1 MTDKANNI
9 YLTVKDYTVSHET
22 FGLQHD
28 EKFDMLITV
37 PKPNL
42 EDLSKYYES
51 DDYISH
57 SNKKSGLL
65 SMMYQIVRNFT
76 LKSKLKIIERFQ
88 PNKGTLLDIGA
99 GTGHFC
105 EIALRNSWN
114 VIGVEPNAGAQQ
126 LAKSKGINFVEN
138 LEKLENHSVDVIT
151 MWHVLEH
158 VPDLENQIIQL
169 KRVLK
174 SEGTLIIAVPNFKSF
189 DAQYY
194 KQFWAAYDVPR
205 HLWHFSQKS
214 IGTLFSQYQMNLVE
228 TLPMKWDAFYVS
240 LLSEKYKSGT
250 VNYFKAIYIG
260 LKSNQRANQNSEYS
274 SLIYVLKNG
283 KKSK

>member
-138 LEKLENHSVDVIT
+138 LEYN
-151 MWHVLEH
+151 
-158 VPDLENQIIQL
+158 
-169 KRVLK
+169 
-174 SEGTLIIAVPNFKSF
+174 
-189 DAQYY
+189 
-194 KQFWAAYDVPR
+194 
-205 HLWHFSQKS
+205 
-214 IGTLFSQYQMNLVE
+214 
-228 TLPMKWDAFYVS
+228 
-240 LLSEKYKSGT
+240 
-250 VNYFKAIYIG
+250 
-260 LKSNQRANQNSEYS
+260 
-274 SLIYVLKNG
+274 
-283 KKSK
+283 